1 MINFKCIQKI
11 FFIIVLV
18 TFHSSV
24 IAQKKISDSLVR
36 SMSQYATSDQIKQYL
51 KDNQIDLSPIQKD
64 IEKLR
69 GEPGSDRKIMFLSD
83 YIDYLKD
90 EIKEAERANRVG
102 TSTK

>member
-1 MINFKCIQKI
+1 MSLTVKEINEKI
-11 FFIIVLV
+11 EG
-18 TFHSSV
+18 
-24 IAQKKISDSLVR
+24 
-36 SMSQYATSDQIKQYL
+36 IKL
-51 KDNQIDLSPIQKD
+51 D

-69 GEPGSDRKIMFLSD
+69 GEPGSDRKIMFLTD

>member
-1 MINFKCIQKI
+1 MSLTVQELNEKI
-11 FFIIVLV
+11 EG
-18 TFHSSV
+18 
-24 IAQKKISDSLVR
+24 
-36 SMSQYATSDQIKQYL
+36 IKL
-51 KDNQIDLSPIQKD
+51 D

-69 GEPGSDRKIMFLSD
+69 GEPGSDRKIMFLTD